1 MRPGR
6 SKDWYS
12 LTPEEVLAEFE
23 THLEKGL
30 SHSEAKRRLIDYGP
44 NELRQRKPPTFFQR
58 FIQQLSSVLILV
70 LIASAIVSLFLG
82 EIVDGLVIL
91 GSVVV
96 IALMGAIQEAR
107 TERALEALKRMTPSK
122 AKVIRE
128 GKTAEIVARDLVP
141 GDVVLVEAGDR
152 VPCDLRLVESHLLRA
167 DESALTGESVPADK
181 RAGVVLA
188 GDIPVGE
195 RVNMLHMGTAVVY
208 GRGKGVVVATGMN
221 TEMGLIAG
229 MLETSTEEKTPL
241 QRKLD
246 KLGKTLSLIAIA
258 ASALIF
264 ALGIARKIPLLEMF
278 MTSVS
283 LAVAAIPEG
292 LPAVIT
298 VVLTLGVRRMVWR
311 NAIVRTLSA
320 VETLGSTTV
329 ICTDKTGTLTRNQMT
344 VREIWLPGGLVPAKH
359 GVKIELTGSGFDL
372 SGEILHEGNP
382 VSGRARD
389 IVVTLLKAVVLNN
402 DASLVVAEGGDLRS
416 TGDPTEISMLVAAL
430 KAGIDLDSV
439 RQEWPR
445 VDEIPFDSE
454 RKIMT
459 TVHRSR
465 RPAGSELLGSTGT
478 VVISKGAPESVLQ
491 VCDIDDEARAQVL
504 EEARQMAQR
513 ALRVLAVAVRTFDGP
528 AEGYEPPE
536 QAWTESGLTFLGLLG
551 MVDPPRPESLPA
563 VQTCRRAGITPVMI
577 TGDSKETALAIARD
591 VGIAGPGDEA
601 VAGAEIDARDDRALD
616 ELTRR
621 CRVYARVSP
630 RHKARIVESLKR
642 HGHVVAMTGDGV
654 NDAPA
659 LKKADIGVAMGITGT
674 DVAKEASDIVLTD
687 DNFATIVR
695 AVEEGRTIY
704 DNIVKFVFYL
714 VSCNIGEVLAVASSM
729 FLGFPSPLKPVQI
742 LWLNQISDTFPAV
755 ALGLEKGDPAIM
767 ERPPREPG
775 EPVITRRMAVSIAL
789 QSAGIALV
797 TLLAFSLGS
806 SHGLDV
812 ARTMAFSCIVLA
824 EVWRAQ
830 TSRSMSR
837 PLYEIGFFT
846 NRAAFF
852 ACMGSVALLLAVIYI
867 PTLRA
872 IFGTALLTLE
882 MWFKVI
888 GLSLVPALLSEAEKF
903 LKSRLSKK
911 SGLSKEGTEPRI
923 NRSSSRWR

>member
-1 MRPGR
+1 MTVAR
-6 SKDWYS
+6 SKNWYS
-12 LTPEEVLAEFE
+12 LTPEEVLTEFD
-23 THLEKGL
+23 TDLEKGL
-30 SHSEAKRRLIDYGP
+30 SHLEAKRRLAEHGP

-58 FIQQLSSVLILV
+58 FIQQLSSVLILL
-70 LIASAIVSLFLG
+70 LIASATVSLFLG

-91 GSVVV
+91 GSVAV

-107 TERALEALKRMTPSK
+107 TERALEALKRMAPSR

-128 GKTAEIVARDLVP
+128 GKIIEIVARELVP

-152 VPCDLRLVESHLLRA
+152 VPCDLRLVESHLLRV
-167 DESALTGESVPADK
+167 DESALTGESVPVDK
-181 RAGVVLA
+181 RAGAVLA
-188 GDIPVGE
+188 GEIPVGE

-208 GRGKGVVVATGMN
+208 GRGKGVAVATGMN

-229 MLETSTEEKTPL
+229 MLESTAEEKTPL

-246 KLGKTLSLIAIA
+246 KLGKTLSLLAIA
-258 ASALIF
+258 ASAFIF
-264 ALGIARKIPLLEMF
+264 ALGIARKLPWLEMF

-298 VVLTLGVRRMVWR
+298 VVLALGVQRMVSR
-311 NAIVRTLSA
+311 NAIVRRLSA

-344 VREIWLPGGLVPAKH
+344 VREIWLPGRSGEGKRGLKA
-359 GVKIELTGSGFDL
+359 ELTGSGFDP
-372 SGEILHEGNP
+372 SGEILHEGKP
-382 VSGRARD
+382 VSGWAKD
-389 IVVTLLKAVVLNN
+389 NVVTLLKAAVLNN
-402 DASLVVAEGGDLRS
+402 DASLVVVEGGELQS

-430 KAGIDLDSV
+430 KAGIDPDSV
-439 RQEWPR
+439 RREWPR

-454 RKIMT
+454 RKVMT

-465 RPAGSELLGSTGT
+465 CPGGSEFLGGTGT
-478 VVISKGAPESVLQ
+478 IVISKGAPESILRL
-491 VCDIDDEARAQVL
+491 CDMDDEARAQVL
-504 EEARQMAQR
+504 DEARQMAER
-513 ALRVLAVAVRTFDGP
+513 ALRVLAVAVRTFDEP
-528 AEGYEPPE
+528 AEGAKMPK

-563 VQTCRRAGITPVMI
+563 VQTCKRAGITPVMI

-601 VAGAEIDARDDRALD
+601 VSGAEIDARDDRALD
-616 ELTRR
+616 EVTQR

-729 FLGFPSPLKPVQI
+729 FLGLPSPLTPVQI
-742 LWLNQISDTFPAV
+742 LWLNQISDTFPAI

-767 ERPPREPG
+767 ERPPRDPN
-775 EPVITRRMAVSIAL
+775 EPVITPSMAVSIAL

-797 TLLAFSLGS
+797 TLLAFFLGFG
-806 SHGLDV
+806 HGLDV
-812 ARTMAFSCIVLA
+812 GRTMAFSCIVLA

-846 NRAAFF
+846 NRSAFF
-852 ACMGSVALLLAVIYI
+852 ASMASVALLVAVIHV
-867 PTLRA
+867 PPLRA
-872 IFGTALLTLE
+872 IFGTALLTSE
-882 MWFKVI
+882 MWLQVI
-888 GLSLVPALLSEAEKF
+888 GLSLLPAFLSEAEKI
-903 LKSRLSKK
+903 LK
-911 SGLSKEGTEPRI
+911 SGLSKTSE
-923 NRSSSRWR
+923 RSR

>member
-1 MRPGR
+1 MTPVR
-6 SKDWYS
+6 SREWYA
-12 LTPEEVLAEFE
+12 LTPEQVLAEFD

-30 SHSEAKRRLIDYGP
+30 SHSEAKKRLSEHGP
-44 NELRQRKPPTFFQR
+44 NELRQRKPPTFLQR
-58 FIQQLSSVLILV
+58 FVQQLSSVLILL
-70 LIASAIVSLFLG
+70 LIASSIISLFLG

-91 GSVVV
+91 GSVGV

-122 AKVIRE
+122 AKVIRD
-128 GKTAEIVARDLVP
+128 GKTTEILARDLVP
-141 GDVVLVEAGDR
+141 GDIVLVEAGDR

-167 DESALTGESVPADK
+167 DESALTGESVPVDK
-181 RAGVVLA
+181 RAGAVLA
-188 GDIPVGE
+188 GEIPVGE

-208 GRGKGVVVATGMN
+208 GRGKGVAVATGMN

-229 MLETSTEEKTPL
+229 MLETTTEEKTPL

-264 ALGIARKIPLLEMF
+264 ALGIARKLPLLEMF
-278 MTSVS
+278 MISVS

-298 VVLTLGVRRMVWR
+298 VVLALGVRRMVSC

-344 VREIWLPGGLVPAKH
+344 VKEIWLPGGPGDAER
-359 GVKIELTGSGFDL
+359 GVKVELTGSGFDP
-372 SGEILHEGNP
+372 SGAILYEGNP
-382 VSGRARD
+382 VSGRTRD
-389 IVVTLLKAVVLNN
+389 MVVTLLKAVVLNN
-402 DASLVVAEGGDLRS
+402 DASLVIAEGGELR
-416 TGDPTEISMLVAAL
+416 TVGDPTEISMLVAAL
-430 KAGIDLDSV
+430 KAGIEPDSV

-465 RPAGSELLGSTGT
+465 RSGASELLGSSGT
-478 VVISKGAPESVLQ
+478 VVISKGAPESILRA
-491 VCDIDDEARAQVL
+491 CDIDDEARAQVL
-504 EEARQMAQR
+504 KEAREMAER
-513 ALRVLAVAVRTFDGP
+513 ALRVLAVAAKVVDGP
-528 AEGYEPPE
+528 AEDGRLSE
-536 QAWTESGLTFLGLLG
+536 QAWTESGLKFLGLLG
-551 MVDPPRPESLPA
+551 MVDPPRPETRPA
-563 VQTCRRAGITPVMI
+563 VQTCKRAGIIPVMI

-591 VGIAGPGDEA
+591 VGIARPDDEA
-601 VAGAEIDARDDRALD
+601 ASGAEIDARDDRGLD

-642 HGHVVAMTGDGV
+642 HGHIVAMTGDGV

-674 DVAKEASDIVLTD
+674 DVAKEASDMVLTD
-687 DNFATIVR
+687 DNFASIVR

-729 FLGFPSPLKPVQI
+729 FLGLPSPLKPVQI
-742 LWLNQISDTFPAV
+742 LWLNQISDTFPAI

-767 ERPPREPG
+767 DRPPRDPAEPI
-775 EPVITRRMAVSIAL
+775 ITRRMAVSIAL
-789 QSAGIALV
+789 QSAGIAFV
-797 TLLAFSLGS
+797 TLLAFSLGFR
-806 SHGLDV
+806 HGLDV

-837 PLYEIGFFT
+837 LLYEIGFFT
-846 NRAAFF
+846 NRSAFF
-852 ACMGSVALLLAVIYI
+852 ACMASVALLLAVIYI
-867 PTLRA
+867 PPLRVV
-872 IFGTALLTLE
+872 FGTAVLSWE
-882 MWFKVI
+882 MWLKVVS
-888 GLSLVPALLSEAEKF
+888 LSLIPALVSEAEK
-903 LKSRLSKK
+903 LLRYRLSK
-911 SGLSKEGTEPRI
+911 
-923 NRSSSRWR
+923 